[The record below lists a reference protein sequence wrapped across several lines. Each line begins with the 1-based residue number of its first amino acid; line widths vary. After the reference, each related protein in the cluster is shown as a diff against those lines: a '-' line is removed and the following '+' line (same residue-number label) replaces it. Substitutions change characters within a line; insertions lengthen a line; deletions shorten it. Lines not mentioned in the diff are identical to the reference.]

1 MTTATVQA
9 RPTVDDPV
17 AWSFPDVTTT
27 RVGPG
32 LVVHR
37 VHLPGRGLVAV
48 DLRLDAPITAEPEG
62 REGLALITSR
72 ALDEGSSHRGGDAF
86 AAALDRV
93 GADLHTGAGTAGLRV
108 SLDVPATNLAEALD
122 LLAEAATDAVF
133 PGREVD
139 RLVSQ
144 RLDSIRQQL
153 ARADHRVGIVEREVM
168 VDGHRCALPN
178 GGTLDTVATLDR
190 DQAAAFHSE
199 HVLTGPATL
208 VVAGDLSGIDVEDV
222 ARRRLGHFV
231 DADRPAHAPSPL
243 PVREGPRVV
252 VADKPGAVQTQLL
265 VSRGGPDRRADDW
278 SAARVAAYV
287 LGGTLTS
294 RLDMVLREDKGY
306 TYGIRSRLGTYRRGG
321 IAQLANGSVDTPNTG
336 DAVRLVLEIVDRFA
350 DEGPTADELAAAVE
364 FLVGVRPLALETPRA
379 LASEV
384 SRNLGDDLS
393 PDHTDAEL
401 AAMRDLTVHDVA
413 AAAATHL
420 RAEDCTVIAVGD
432 AEAIVGEL
440 EALGHA
446 DVEVRRDDAVA

>member
-1 MTTATVQA
+1 MTTATVQP
-9 RPTVDDPV
+9 RPDLGDPV
-17 AWSFPDVTTT
+17 AWSFPEVTTE

-32 LVVHR
+32 LVVHQ

-48 DLRLDAPITAEPEG
+48 DLRLDAPITLDPDG

-72 ALDEGSSHRGGDAF
+72 ALDEGSSQRDGNDF

-93 GADLHTGAGTAGLRV
+93 GADIHTGAGTSGMRV
-108 SLDVPATNLAEALD
+108 SIDVPADNLASALD
-122 LLAEAATDAVF
+122 LLAEAATDPVF
-133 PGREVD
+133 PGREVE

-144 RLDSIRQQL
+144 RLDAIRQQL
-153 ARADHRVGIVEREVM
+153 ARADQRIGIVQRELM

-178 GGTLDTVATLDR
+178 GGTLDTVAAIDR
-190 DQAAAFHSE
+190 DQAASFHADHALS
-199 HVLTGPATL
+199 GPATL
-208 VVAGDLSGIDVEDV
+208 VVAGDLSGIDVVEV
-222 ARRRLGHFV
+222 ARRRLAHFV
-231 DADRPAHAPSPL
+231 DVDREPHAPTPL
-243 PVREGPRVV
+243 PVRGGPRVV
-252 VADKPGAVQTQLL
+252 VVDKPGAVQTQLL
-265 VSRGGPDRRADDW
+265 LARPGPDRHADDW
-278 SAARVAAYV
+278 SAARVATYV

-336 DAVRLVLEIVDRFA
+336 DAVRLALEIVRRLA
-350 DEGPTADELAAAVE
+350 DEGPTAAERDAAVDY
-364 FLVGVRPLALETPRA
+364 LVGVRPLALETPRA

-384 SRNLGDDLS
+384 SRNLGDDLG
-393 PDHTDAEL
+393 PAHTDVEL
-401 AAMRDLTVHDVA
+401 DAMRGVTADQVG

-432 AEAIVGEL
+432 ADSIASDL

-446 DVEVRRDDAVA
+446 DVEVRREDAA